1 MPPKPPHDAAA
12 PLSARMRCGVHS
24 CPSRRGLGS
33 DGLGRCRPSRGWGG
47 EVPYAVYACG
57 PSGALACV
65 CYMPGTGGA
74 CCRLG
79 VAGPRGHSQ
88 SGAGAGIADTGRA
101 ALHSAR
107 DTPWS
112 AALGRA
118 AASGTGGGSAPRP
131 LKGDWRAPAPCP
143 AWHHSGGRP
152 CLVQLHILGRV
163 PGPDGMLDDRS
174 ALTRVHVHKSE
185 LHRLRQHE
193 SPFCPALGRL
203 VANPH
208 PSKAAITP
216 PVRCILCRLIAD
228 ETAGHPRTD

>member
-12 PLSARMRCGVHS
+12 PLSARIRCGVHS

-47 EVPYAVYACG
+47 EVPYAA
-57 PSGALACV
+57 
-65 CYMPGTGGA
+65 
-74 CCRLG
+74 CRLCVRPQRCPRMCVLHAWDG
-79 VAGPRGHSQ
+79 RSVLSAWRCRTPRAQPVGCWCWHRGHWPRCS
-88 SGAGAGIADTGRA
+88 SLCTRH
-101 ALHSAR
+101 AL
-107 DTPWS
+107 
-112 AALGRA
+112 

-143 AWHHSGGRP
+143 AWHHSSGRP

-216 PVRCILCRLIAD
+216 SVRCILCRLIAD